1 MIKRNYLMALL
12 SLLTILLFHQNVE
25 ATSSFPIS
33 MKTPNLGVLQMPQMT
48 GLPQG
53 VDPLS
58 IILAAS
64 VVSLLQTYLMVIIIE
79 KDLNTAVLAIGFSLG
94 LGGLIFGLVGSF
106 VALPIVW
113 SVTSMICFALG
124 SGLAAYT
131 GILLFQKIFS
141 KQPAISPTTQPTSTT
156 TKFSSFVPAMQISF

>member
-1 MIKRNYLMALL
+1 MALF

-25 ATSSFPIS
+25 ATPSFPIY
-33 MKTPNLGVLQMPQMT
+33 MKTPNLVVLQMPQMT

-64 VVSLLQTYLMVIIIE
+64 IVSLLQTYLMVILVE
-79 KDLNTAVLAIGFSLG
+79 KDLGIAALAIGFSLG
-94 LGGLIFGLVGSF
+94 LGGIAFGIVGSF

-113 SVTSMICFALG
+113 SVASMICLALG
-124 SGLAAYT
+124 IGLAAYT
-131 GILLFQKIFS
+131 GILLIQKIFS
-141 KQPAISPTTQPTSTT
+141 KQPAISPTTQPISTT
-156 TKFSSFVPAMQISF
+156 TKFSSFVPTMQISF